1 MLKRTES
8 TAADGQQELIALRFK
23 ILLDVSCATSLIL
36 AHHVSQEPLQGTSTL
51 CHFPLPAASVEPY
64 SCKEQG
70 TRATHKGLPPQV
82 RELPAGAVHSVH
94 SVLMAKGFV
103 YLLAAGAVLAG
114 KQSSSSRADAHQQN
128 DGSDTTLG

>member
-8 TAADGQQELIALRFK
+8 TVADGQQELIALCFK
-23 ILLDVSCATSLIL
+23 ILLDVSCATLIL

-70 TRATHKGLPPQV
+70 TRATHKGLLPQV
-82 RELPAGAVHSVH
+82 GELPAGAVHSLH

-114 KQSSSSRADAHQQN
+114 KQSSSSRTDAHQQN